1 MDKSYATPELA
12 KMAIDSVP
20 DGIIP
25 IPTLE
30 QIQRWLREEKKVN
43 VYCAPIF
50 ADPEWLWMACI
61 DDEAVTDSEPF
72 IRNDREVLKVPAC
85 VHTQLF
91 KDYYDALTHGIASQ
105 FGIWRYQKR

>member
-1 MDKSYATPELA
+1 MLCYTSGSYPKTSWDYSCSYTTVKLSL
-12 KMAIDSVP
+12 IHIS
-20 DGIIP
+20 
-25 IPTLE
+25 
-30 QIQRWLREEKKVN
+30 
-43 VYCAPIF
+43 
-50 ADPEWLWMACI
+50 
-61 DDEAVTDSEPF
+61 F

>member
-1 MDKSYATPELA
+1 M
-12 KMAIDSVP
+12 
-20 DGIIP
+20 
-25 IPTLE
+25 
-30 QIQRWLREEKKVN
+30 N
-43 VYCAPIF
+43 VYCAPILV
-50 ADPEWLWMACI
+50 DPEWMWMACI